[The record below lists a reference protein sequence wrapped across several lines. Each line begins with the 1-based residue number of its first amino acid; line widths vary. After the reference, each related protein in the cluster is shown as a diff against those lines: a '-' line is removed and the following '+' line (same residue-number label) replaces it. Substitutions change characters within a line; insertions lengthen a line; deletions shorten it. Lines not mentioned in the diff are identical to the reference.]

1 MRCVEHISHVVLN
14 EFGEFFVAF
23 VFMRRNDLHQ
33 TRALDAGFVRKH
45 ENEKHV
51 FIDNGVVFIVVV
63 EAGFMQNVIQNSIRA
78 EKKRAEEAIHKI
90 RLDNKLASVR
100 LSC

>member
-33 TRALDAGFVRKH
+33 TRARDAGFVRKH

-63 EAGFMQNVIQNSIRA
+63 EAGFMQNVIQNDGNGGVIKNACLNQGLVGFHERP
-78 EKKRAEEAIHKI
+78 R
-90 RLDNKLASVR
+90 
-100 LSC
+100 

>member
-1 MRCVEHISHVVLN
+1 MRCVEHISDVVLH

-33 TRALDAGFVRKH
+33 THARDVGFVRKH

-63 EAGFMQNVIQNSIRA
+63 EAGFMQNVIQNDGNGGVLENAGLNQGLVGS
-78 EKKRAEEAIHKI
+78 
-90 RLDNKLASVR
+90 
-100 LSC
+100 